1 MVKQMNSYELRMFV
15 NGQAM
20 SGGEISQGLRRARF
34 LGLASTAPMYSFFSF
49 WDLFPGLQLNQ
60 VGGCSIPGELYS
72 VTYEMLYQDLL
83 VLEPAELELS
93 VIQLSDGSGSLAMVV
108 RDGAESRPGVV
119 NISKYGGWR
128 AYLKTKHL

>member
-1 MVKQMNSYELRMFV
+1 M
-15 NGQAM
+15 
-20 SGGEISQGLRRARF
+20 
-34 LGLASTAPMYSFFSF
+34 
-49 WDLFPGLQLNQ
+49 
-60 VGGCSIPGELYS
+60 
-72 VTYEMLYQDLL
+72 TYEMLYQDLL

>member
-1 MVKQMNSYELRMFV
+1 MFV

-20 SGGEISQGLRRARF
+20 SGGEISFRRATF
-34 LGLASTAPMYSFFSF
+34 LGLASTAPVYSFFSF
-49 WDLFPGLQLNQ
+49 WDRFPGLQLKR
-60 VGGCSIPGELYS
+60 VGGFSISGELYS
-72 VTYEMLYQDLL
+72 VTYEILYQDLL

-93 VIQLSDGSGSLAMVV
+93 VIQLSDGNGSLAMVV
-108 RDGAESRPGVV
+108 REGAESMPGVV